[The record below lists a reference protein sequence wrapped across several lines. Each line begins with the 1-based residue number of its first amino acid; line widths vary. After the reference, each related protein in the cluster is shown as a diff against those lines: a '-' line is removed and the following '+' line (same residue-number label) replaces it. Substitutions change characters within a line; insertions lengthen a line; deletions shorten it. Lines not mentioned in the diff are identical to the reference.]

1 MAVYT
6 PTEEQRA
13 TRPGRRRW
21 QARRMLSGLGWYILL
36 LLVLLITLGPFVVMI
51 STSLKAPWENFV
63 YPPTLLP
70 QQPTPQ
76 NYIDAWTKSIV
87 PRGVFNSMIVA
98 VVSVITNMVFGALA
112 AFAFARMEFPGRRAL
127 FWVVLATMMMP
138 AAVLVVPL
146 MFIIKNMPGGGPQG
160 WFNTFQ
166 GLIIPGAITGF
177 SVFFMHQYF
186 LGIPRDLDE
195 AATIDG
201 ASPWGIFWHIALP
214 LARPGLAIVAIFTFL
229 GRWNEYLWP
238 LIVAR
243 RPEMYTAQI
252 ALRSFV
258 QTYTVEWQKFMAAG
272 VMIALPVLLLYLIL
286 QPYFEESLGALG
298 RGVKG

>member
-1 MAVYT
+1 MTVRSAT
-6 PTEEQRA
+6 SDQHTAAPRLSRWRLQRGL
-13 TRPGRRRW
+13 RN
-21 QARRMLSGLGWYILL
+21 LGWYLLL
-36 LLVLLITLGPFVVMI
+36 LLVLAITLGPFVVMI
-51 STSLKAPWENFV
+51 STSLKAPWENFT

-70 QQPTPQ
+70 EQPTPQ
-76 NYIDAWTKSIV
+76 NYVDAWTKSVV
-87 PRGVFNSMIVA
+87 PRGVLNSLIVS
-98 VVSVITNMVFGALA
+98 VVSVITNLIFGSLA
-112 AFAFARMEFPGRRAL
+112 AFAFARMDFPGRRAL

-146 MFIIKNMPGGGPQG
+146 MFIIKHMPGGGPQG

-166 GLIIPGAITGF
+166 GLIIPGAVTAF
-177 SVFFMHQYF
+177 SVFFMRQYF

-201 ASPWGIFWHIALP
+201 ASPWDIFWHVALP

-229 GRWNEYLWP
+229 SRWNEYLWP
-238 LIVAR
+238 LIIVR
-243 RPEMYTAQI
+243 NPEMYTAQI

-258 QTYTVEWQKFMAAG
+258 QTYTVEWQQFMAAG
-272 VMIALPVLLLYLIL
+272 VLIALPVLLLYLLL

>member
-1 MAVYT
+1 MA
-6 PTEEQRA
+6 
-13 TRPGRRRW
+13 
-21 QARRMLSGLGWYILL
+21 ARSHRSLGWLKHTAIYALL
-36 LLVLLITLGPFVVMI
+36 LVVLLITLGPFVVMI

-70 QQPTPQ
+70 QQLTPQ
-76 NYIDAWTKSIV
+76 NYSQAWSQSVV
-87 PRGVFNSMIVA
+87 PRGVYNSF
-98 VVSVITNMVFGALA
+98 VVSVVSVFTNLLFGSLA
-112 AFAFARMEFPGRRAL
+112 AFAFARMEFPARRFL

-146 MFIIKNMPGGGPQG
+146 MFIIKNMPFGGAQG
-160 WFNTFQ
+160 WFNTYQ
-166 GLIIPGAITGF
+166 GLIAPGAVTAF
-177 SVFFMHQYF
+177 SVFFMRQYF
-186 LGIPRDLDE
+186 LSIPRDLDE

-201 ASPWGIFWHIALP
+201 ASPWQVFWQVALP
-214 LARPGLAIVAIFTFL
+214 LSRPGLAIVAIFTFL
-229 GRWNEYLWP
+229 SRWNEYLWP

-243 RPEMYTAQI
+243 QPPMYTAQI

-258 QTYTVEWQKFMAAG
+258 LTYTVEWQKFMAAG

-286 QPYFEESLGALG
+286 QPYFEQSLGALG

>member
-1 MAVYT
+1 MAVYSAT
-6 PTEEQRA
+6 DDQRA
-13 TRPGRRRW
+13 DAPDLWR
-21 QARRMLSGLGWYILL
+21 ARLQRGLRNLGWYLLL

-51 STSLKAPWENFV
+51 STSLKAPWETFT

-76 NYIDAWTKSIV
+76 NYADAWSKSVV
-87 PRGVFNSMIVA
+87 PRGVLNSLIVS
-98 VVSVITNMVFGALA
+98 VVSVITNLIFGSLA
-112 AFAFARMEFPGRRAL
+112 AFAFARMDFPGRRAL

-166 GLIIPGAITGF
+166 GLIIPGAVTAF
-177 SVFFMHQYF
+177 SVFFMRQYF

-201 ASPWGIFWHIALP
+201 ASPWGIFRHVALP

-229 GRWNEYLWP
+229 SRWNEYLWP

-243 RPEMYTAQI
+243 KPEMYTAQI

-272 VMIALPVLLLYLIL
+272 VLIALPVLLLYLLL

>member
-1 MAVYT
+1 MAVHS
-6 PTEEQRA
+6 PTEERA
-13 TRPGRRRW
+13 TARTAWRLRPV
-21 QARRMLSGLGWYILL
+21 LLNTGWYA
-36 LLVLLITLGPFVVMI
+36 LLVIVLVIVLGPFVVMI

-70 QQPTPQ
+70 QQISPQ
-76 NYIDAWTKSIV
+76 NYVEAWTKSIV
-87 PRGVFNSMIVA
+87 PRGVFNSMIVS
-98 VVSVITNMVFGALA
+98 VVSVLTNMIFGALA
-112 AFAFARMEFPGRRAL
+112 AFAFARMDFPGRRAL

-160 WFNTFQ
+160 WFNTYQ
-166 GLIIPGAITGF
+166 GLIIPGAITAF

-201 ASPWGIFWHIALP
+201 ASPWGIFWHVALP

-229 GRWNEYLWP
+229 SRWNEYLWP

-258 QTYTVEWQKFMAAG
+258 LSNTVEWQKMMAAG
-272 VMIALPVLLLYLIL
+272 VLIALPVLLLYLVL

>member
-1 MAVYT
+1 MTIAPST
-6 PTEEQRA
+6 TTAQRLL
-13 TRPGRRRW
+13 TLGQRI
-21 QARRMLSGLGWYILL
+21 GLYALL
-36 LLVLLITLGPFVVMI
+36 LLVLVIALGPFVVMI
-51 STSLKAPWENFV
+51 STSLKANWENFV

-70 QQPTPQ
+70 QEVTPQ
-76 NYIDAWTKSIV
+76 NYAAAWRQSIV
-87 PRGVFNSMIVA
+87 PRGVFNSFIVA
-98 VVSVITNMVFGALA
+98 TVSVATNVVFGALA
-112 AFAFARMEFPGRRAL
+112 AFAFARMDFPGRRAL

-138 AAVLVVPL
+138 TAVLVVPL
-146 MFIIKNMPGGGPQG
+146 MFVIKNMPGGGAQG
-160 WFNTFQ
+160 WFSTYQ
-166 GLIIPGAITGF
+166 GLIAPGAITAF
-177 SVFFMHQYF
+177 SVFFMRQYF

-201 ASPWGIFWHIALP
+201 ATPWQVFRHVALP

-258 QTYTVEWQKFMAAG
+258 LTYTVEWQKFMAAG
-272 VMIALPVLLLYLIL
+272 VMIALPVLILYFLL
-286 QPYFEESLGALG
+286 QPYFEQSLGALG

>member
-1 MAVYT
+1 MAVQPLARDPDRSGVHT
-6 PTEEQRA
+6 LLRWGQRI
-13 TRPGRRRW
+13 
-21 QARRMLSGLGWYILL
+21 MLYALL
-36 LLVLLITLGPFVVMI
+36 LLVLLISLGPFVVMV
-51 STSLKAPWENFV
+51 STSLKAQWETFV

-70 QQPTPQ
+70 QEVTPR
-76 NYIDAWTKSIV
+76 NYADAWSRSVV
-87 PRGVFNSMIVA
+87 PRGVFNSFVVSI
-98 VVSVITNMVFGALA
+98 VSVITNLLFGSLA

-146 MFIIKNMPGGGPQG
+146 MFVVKNMPGGGPQG
-160 WFNTFQ
+160 WFNTYQ
-166 GLIIPGAITGF
+166 GLIVPGAVTAF
-177 SVFFMHQYF
+177 SVFFMRQYF

-195 AATIDG
+195 AATMDG
-201 ASPWGIFWHIALP
+201 ATPWQVFAHVALP

-229 GRWNEYLWP
+229 SRWNEYLWP

-243 RPEMYTAQI
+243 KPEMYTAQI

-258 QTYTVEWQKFMAAG
+258 LTYTVEWQKFMAAG

-286 QPYFEESLGALG
+286 QPYFEQSLGALG

>member
-1 MAVYT
+1 MALRSA
-6 PTEEQRA
+6 PRA
-13 TRPGRRRW
+13 
-21 QARRMLSGLGWYILL
+21 ARSGPSAPLVLGKTLLIYALL
-36 LLVLLITLGPFVVMI
+36 LLVLLLMIGPFVVMV
-51 STSLKAPWENFV
+51 STSLKAQWENFE

-70 QQPTPQ
+70 QQVTPQ
-76 NYIDAWTKSIV
+76 NYVDAWTQSIV
-87 PRGVFNSMIVA
+87 PRGVFNSF
-98 VVSVITNMVFGALA
+98 VVSIVSVFTNLIFGSLA
-112 AFAFARMEFPGRRAL
+112 AFAFARMDFPGRRAL
-127 FWVVLATMMMP
+127 FWIVLATMMMP

-146 MFIIKNMPGGGPQG
+146 MFIIKNLPGGEQG
-160 WFNTFQ
+160 WFNTYQ
-166 GLIIPGAITGF
+166 GLIAPGAITAF
-177 SVFFMHQYF
+177 SVFFMRQYF

-201 ASPWGIFWHIALP
+201 ATPWQVFAHVALP

-243 RPEMYTAQI
+243 QPPMYTAQI

-258 QTYTVEWQKFMAAG
+258 LTYTVEWQKFMAAG

-286 QPYFEESLGALG
+286 QPYFEQSLGALG

>member
-1 MAVYT
+1 MALRSAPRAARTGPSASLTWAKTLLIYT
-6 PTEEQRA
+6 
-13 TRPGRRRW
+13 
-21 QARRMLSGLGWYILL
+21 LL
-36 LLVLLITLGPFVVMI
+36 LLVLLLMIGPFVVMV
-51 STSLKAPWENFV
+51 STSLKAQWENFE

-70 QQPTPQ
+70 QQVTPQ
-76 NYIDAWTKSIV
+76 NYVEAWTQSIV
-87 PRGVFNSMIVA
+87 PRGVLNSFIVSI
-98 VVSVITNMVFGALA
+98 VSVFTNLIFGSLA
-112 AFAFARMEFPGRRAL
+112 AFAFARMDFPGRRVL

-138 AAVLVVPL
+138 AAVLAVPL
-146 MFIIKNMPGGGPQG
+146 MFIIKNLPGGDQG
-160 WFNTFQ
+160 WFNTYQ
-166 GLIIPGAITGF
+166 GLIAPGAITAF
-177 SVFFMHQYF
+177 SVFFMRQYF

-201 ASPWGIFWHIALP
+201 ATPWQVFAHVALP

-243 RPEMYTAQI
+243 QPPMYTAQI

-258 QTYTVEWQKFMAAG
+258 LTYTVEWQKFMAAG

-286 QPYFEESLGALG
+286 QPYFEQSLGALG

>member
-1 MAVYT
+1 MALRSAPRAARSGPST
-6 PTEEQRA
+6 PLVVGKTLLIYA
-13 TRPGRRRW
+13 
-21 QARRMLSGLGWYILL
+21 LL
-36 LLVLLITLGPFVVMI
+36 LLILLIMIGPFVVMI
-51 STSLKAPWENFV
+51 STSLKAQWENFE

-70 QQPTPQ
+70 QQVTPQ
-76 NYIDAWTKSIV
+76 NYVDAWTQSIV
-87 PRGVFNSMIVA
+87 PRGVFNSF
-98 VVSVITNMVFGALA
+98 VVSIVSVFTNLIFGSLA
-112 AFAFARMEFPGRRAL
+112 AFAFARMEFPGRRTL

-146 MFIIKNMPGGGPQG
+146 MFIIKNLPGGEQG
-160 WFNTFQ
+160 WFNTYQ
-166 GLIIPGAITGF
+166 GLIAPGAITAF
-177 SVFFMHQYF
+177 SVFFMRQYF

-201 ASPWGIFWHIALP
+201 ATPWQVFAHVALP

-243 RPEMYTAQI
+243 QPPMYTAQI

-258 QTYTVEWQKFMAAG
+258 LTYTVEWQKFMAAG

-286 QPYFEESLGALG
+286 QPYFEQSLGALG